1 MAHQKKRLAHY
12 FLACTHQL
20 WHIAHHKND
29 VTFADNTSFFQSAL
43 HDSVVDVDDNAGDAS
58 KGKEDMSLITPMII

>member
-1 MAHQKKRLAHY
+1 
-12 FLACTHQL
+12 L

-29 VTFADNTSFFQSAL
+29 VTFTDNTLFFQSAF
-43 HDSVVDVDDNAGDAS
+43 HNSIVDVDDNVGDAS